1 MKTISLYDTTL
12 RDGTQSEEVS
22 LSVLDKVAIAE
33 KLDEFGIHY
42 IEGGYPGSNPKDKEF
57 FERARK
63 MRWKNSVI
71 CAFGMTRRVGR
82 KVDEDANMKALV
94 AAGTPVITVVGKS
107 WEFHVIKALRT
118 TLEENLQA
126 VKDTVLYLKKN
137 ADKVFFDAE
146 HFFDGYHHNP
156 KYAMKVLAAAADA
169 GADVL
174 VLCDTNGGSL
184 PSDISRIVKEVRKA
198 TSTAIG
204 IHTHNDAE
212 MAVATTLAAVEGG
225 ATQVQGT
232 INGYGERCGNANL
245 CSILPAL
252 ELKMGRE
259 ALPKGQL
266 RKLTD
271 LSRYVAEVANV
282 GQWLHQPYV
291 GNAAFA
297 HKGGMHVSA
306 IRRSTKTYEHVEP
319 ETVGNRRRVLISDL
333 SGRSNILS
341 KIQETGLKFK
351 ADDPNTEKILE
362 EIKELEHK
370 GFQFEGADAS
380 FELLARRAM
389 GEHKPFFEL
398 MGFRVIDEKRSE
410 GEDPIAEATIRIVV
424 DGKAEHTAA
433 LGNGPVNAMDNALRK
448 ALEKFYPEVAEV
460 KLLDYKVRVIRQG
473 GTGSSVRVLIQSGDG
488 DAIWGTVGVSHNII
502 EASWQALV
510 DSIRYKLWRTR
521 LADSGEQG
529 G

>member
-1 MKTISLYDTTL
+1 MKNVYLYDTTL

-63 MRWKNSVI
+63 MRWKNSVM
-71 CAFGMTRRVGR
+71 CAFGMTRRVGK

-107 WEFHVIKALRT
+107 WDFHVIEALRT
-118 TLEENLQA
+118 TLEENLYA
-126 VKDTVLYLKKN
+126 VKDTVVYLKKN

-156 KYAMKVLAAAADA
+156 KYAMKVLAAAVDA

-184 PSDISRIVKEVRKA
+184 PSDITRIVKEVRKA

-204 IHTHNDAE
+204 IHTHNDGE
-212 MAVATTLAAVEGG
+212 MAVANTLAAVESG

-245 CSILPAL
+245 VSILPAL
-252 ELKMGRE
+252 MLKMGRE
-259 ALPKGQL
+259 VLPKGQL

-282 GQWLHQPYV
+282 GQWLHAPYV

-306 IRRSTKTYEHVEP
+306 IRRHTKTYEHIEP
-319 ETVGNRRRVLISDL
+319 EVVGN
-333 SGRSNILS
+333 
-341 KIQETGLKFK
+341 
-351 ADDPNTEKILE
+351 
-362 EIKELEHK
+362 H
-370 GFQFEGADAS
+370 
-380 FELLARRAM
+380 
-389 GEHKPFFEL
+389 
-398 MGFRVIDEKRSE
+398 
-410 GEDPIAEATIRIVV
+410 
-424 DGKAEHTAA
+424 
-433 LGNGPVNAMDNALRK
+433 
-448 ALEKFYPEVAEV
+448 
-460 KLLDYKVRVIRQG
+460 
-473 GTGSSVRVLIQSGDG
+473 
-488 DAIWGTVGVSHNII
+488 
-502 EASWQALV
+502 
-510 DSIRYKLWRTR
+510 
-521 LADSGEQG
+521 
-529 G
+529 

>member
-1 MKTISLYDTTL
+1 MRKIQLYDTTL
-12 RDGTQSEEVS
+12 RDGTQMEEIS
-22 LSVLDKVAIAE
+22 LSVMDKLAIATM
-33 KLDEFGIHY
+33 LDEFGIHF

-57 FERARK
+57 FERTRK
-63 MRWKNSVI
+63 MRWKNSQM
-71 CAFGMTRRVGR
+71 CAFGMTRRVGK

-107 WEFHVIKALRT
+107 WDFHVIEALRT
-118 TLEENLQA
+118 TLEENLHA
-126 VKDTVLYLKKN
+126 VKDTVVYLKRN

-146 HFFDGYHHNP
+146 HFFDGYRYNP
-156 KYAMKVLAAAADA
+156 KYAMKVLAAAVDA

-174 VLCDTNGGSL
+174 VLCDTNGGGL
-184 PSDISRIVKEVRKA
+184 PSDIARIVKEVRKA

-204 IHTHNDAE
+204 IHTHNDGE
-212 MAVATTLAAVEGG
+212 MAVANTLAAVESG

-245 CSILPAL
+245 VSILPAL
-252 ELKMGRE
+252 MLKMERDV
-259 ALPKGQL
+259 LPKGQL

-282 GQWLHQPYV
+282 GQWLHAPYV
-291 GNAAFA
+291 GGAAFA

-306 IRRSTKTYEHVEP
+306 IRRHTKTYEHVEP
-319 ETVGNRRRVLISDL
+319 ETVGNHRRVLISDL

-351 ADDPNTEKILE
+351 ANDPNTEKILD
-362 EIKELEHK
+362 EIKELENK

-389 GEHKPFFEL
+389 GEHEPFFEL
-398 MGFRVIDEKRSE
+398 NGFRVIDEKRSE
-410 GEDPIAEATIRIVV
+410 GESPVAEATIQITV

-473 GTGSSVRVLIQSGDG
+473 GTGSSVRVLIKSGDR
-488 DAIWGTVGVSHNII
+488 DEIWGTVGVSHNII

-521 LADSGEQG
+521 RADSGERG
-529 G
+529 E

>member
-1 MKTISLYDTTL
+1 MKTVYLYDTTL
-12 RDGTQSEEVS
+12 RDGTQSEEIS

-71 CAFGMTRRVGR
+71 CAFGMTRRVGK

-94 AAGTPVITVVGKS
+94 AAGTPVITVVGKA
-107 WEFHVIKALRT
+107 WDFHVIEALRT
-118 TLEENLQA
+118 TLEENLHA
-126 VKDTVLYLKKN
+126 VKDTVVYLKKN

-146 HFFDGYHHNP
+146 HFFDGYAHNP
-156 KYAMKVLAAAADA
+156 KYAMKVLAAAVDA
-169 GADVL
+169 GSDVL
-174 VLCDTNGGSL
+174 VLCDTNGGTL

-204 IHTHNDAE
+204 IHTHNDGE
-212 MAVATTLAAVEGG
+212 MAVANTLAAVESG

-252 ELKMGRE
+252 MLKMGRE
-259 ALPKGQL
+259 VLPKGQV

-306 IRRSTKTYEHVEP
+306 IRRHTKTYEHVDP
-319 ETVGNRRRVLISDL
+319 ETVGNQRRVLISDL

-351 ADDPNTEKILE
+351 ANDPNTEKILD
-362 EIKELEHK
+362 EIKDLEHK

-389 GEHKPFFEL
+389 G
-398 MGFRVIDEKRSE
+398 FRVIDEKRSE
-410 GEDPIAEATIRIVV
+410 DEAPVAEATIRISV

-473 GTGSSVRVLIQSGDG
+473 GTGSSVRVLIKSGDR

-510 DSIRYKLWRTR
+510 DSFRYKLWRTR
-521 LADSGEQG
+521 RGDSGEQAE
-529 G
+529 